1 MQISEWLGFVINTNT
16 MTLQIPEKKVLKLKN
31 LLSTA
36 ITEESSSYR
45 EFARIAGS
53 IISLS
58 LAVGPIS
65 RLLPEKCTSR
75 SSLDQDGIKPFRFP
89 AALLE
94 ELKF

>member
-16 MTLQIPEKKVLKLKN
+16 MTFQIPEKKVLKLKN

-36 ITEESSSYR
+36 ITEESSSNR
-45 EFARIAGS
+45 EFAGIAGS

-65 RLLPEKCTSR
+65 RLLPENCTSR

-89 AALLE
+89 AALLK

>member
-1 MQISEWLGFVINTNT
+1 MQISEWLGFVINTDT
-16 MTLQIPEKKVLKLKN
+16 MTFQIPEKKVLKLKN

-36 ITEESSSYR
+36 ITEESSSYH

-65 RLLPEKCTSR
+65 VFYQKNVPCDRVSIRMGSNLFV
-75 SSLDQDGIKPFRFP
+75 SLRHFWKS
-89 AALLE
+89 
-94 ELKF
+94 